1 MSMKNEIEGHTI
13 LSDAALLEEVTQ
25 LAAGERHATT
35 RLVAAL
41 GELDARRLY
50 LGEGCSSLFTYCTQV
65 LHLSEH
71 AAYLRIEAA
80 RAARR
85 WPDILG
91 LLADGA
97 LHLTAVSLLAPHLT
111 PENHGRVL
119 AAARHKSKREIEE
132 LVATVRPLPA
142 VPSTV
147 RKLAA
152 PKAPTPPAIVSHSS
166 RDSAGPCSLLATTA
180 IEGASPVPDLRK
192 IGATV
197 KPLAPERYKVQF
209 TVSRQT
215 HEQLREAQNLLRHC
229 IPDGDVGAIFER
241 ALTLLLTELHRTRH
255 ALVVRP
261 HLTSR
266 SSGAGRHVPA
276 AVRRAVWERD
286 NGQCAFTGT
295 TGRCAER
302 GFLEY
307 HHVVP
312 FADGGVTSADNLE
325 LRCRAHNAYEAERW
339 FGAPA
344 EDLLRDASASFS
356 CER

>member
-1 MSMKNEIEGHTI
+1 MKNEIKDQAL
-13 LSDAALLEEVTQ
+13 LSDAALLDEVKR
-25 LAAGERHATT
+25 LAAGERHATA
-35 RLVAAL
+35 RLIAAL

-50 LGEGCSSLFTYCTQV
+50 LGEGCSSLFSYCTQV

-85 WPDILG
+85 WPDILVH
-91 LLADGA
+91 LANGA
-97 LHLTAVSLLAPHLT
+97 LHLTAVSLLAAHLT

-119 AAARHKSKREIEE
+119 AAARHKSKREVEE
-132 LVATVRPLPA
+132 IVAALRPLPA
-142 VPSTV
+142 LPSSV

-152 PKAPTPPAIVSHSS
+152 PKTPTSPPMVSHSS
-166 RDSAGPCSLLATTA
+166 RDCAGQCSALGTTA
-180 IEGASPVPDLRK
+180 IESAPPVPVPRK
-192 IGATV
+192 LVAEVT
-197 KPLAPERYKVQF
+197 PLAPERYKMQF

-261 HLTSR
+261 RLTSG

-276 AVRRAVWERD
+276 AVRRAVCERD
-286 NGQCAFTGT
+286 NGQCAFTGA
-295 TGRCAER
+295 TGRCTER

-312 FADGGVTSADNLE
+312 FADGGATSADNME

-339 FGAPA
+339 FGAPM

-356 CER
+356 CVR